1 MVVAELN
8 AREKALEQRE
18 IGLEVTLLKA
28 ELESEKS
35 KSEFGFNVA
44 LGLVRN
50 SVFRKSLIDSKHCS
64 NTGQNG
70 NYNTPQNTF
79 QNSNETTTEE

>member
-8 AREKALEQRE
+8 ARKTLEQRE
-18 IGLEVTLLKA
+18 IGLEVTLLKQNRVR
-28 ELESEKS
+28 KS

-50 SVFRKSLIDSKHCS
+50 SVFRKSLIDSKTLP
-64 NTGQNG
+64 NTGAKRKL
-70 NYNTPQNTF
+70 
-79 QNSNETTTEE
+79 

>member
-18 IGLEVTLLKA
+18 IGKVTLPKA

-35 KSEFGFNVA
+35 KSELGFNVH
-44 LGLVRN
+44 
-50 SVFRKSLIDSKHCS
+50 SVL
-64 NTGQNG
+64 
-70 NYNTPQNTF
+70 
-79 QNSNETTTEE
+79 

>member
-35 KSEFGFNVA
+35 NLSFILYA
-44 LGLVRN
+44 PGLVRN
-50 SVFRKSLIDSKHCS
+50 SVFRKSPLIAKHCS
-64 NTGQNG
+64 NTGAKRKL
-70 NYNTPQNTF
+70 
-79 QNSNETTTEE
+79 

>member
-1 MVVAELN
+1 VAELN

-18 IGLEVTLLKA
+18 IGLEVTLLKT

-44 LGLVRN
+44 LGLV
-50 SVFRKSLIDSKHCS
+50 KTQYLEKP
-64 NTGQNG
+64 
-70 NYNTPQNTF
+70 Y
-79 QNSNETTTEE
+79 

>member
-18 IGLEVTLLKA
+18 IGLEVTLLKQN
-28 ELESEKS
+28 LSQKKS

-50 SVFRKSLIDSKHCS
+50 SVFRKSLIDSK
-64 NTGQNG
+64 TLPPIQNQ

>member
-18 IGLEVTLLKA
+18 IGLEVTLQA

-35 KSEFGFNVA
+35 KSEFFNVA
-44 LGLVRN
+44 LGLV
-50 SVFRKSLIDSKHCS
+50 KTQYLEKP
-64 NTGQNG
+64 
-70 NYNTPQNTF
+70 Y
-79 QNSNETTTEE
+79 

>member
-1 MVVAELN
+1 VAELN

-18 IGLEVTLLKA
+18 IGLEVTLLKT

-44 LGLVRN
+44 LGLVKL
-50 SVFRKSLIDSKHCS
+50 SI
-64 NTGQNG
+64 
-70 NYNTPQNTF
+70 
-79 QNSNETTTEE
+79 

>member
-1 MVVAELN
+1 LSNQNPCRSIKRPNISIRKAKMVVAELN

-50 SVFRKSLIDSKHCS
+50 SVFRKKP
-64 NTGQNG
+64 
-70 NYNTPQNTF
+70 Y
-79 QNSNETTTEE
+79 

>member
-1 MVVAELN
+1 MVVVAELN
-8 AREKALEQRE
+8 KRKALEQRE

-50 SVFRKSLIDSKHCS
+50 SVFRKALLIANCL
-64 NTGQNG
+64 NTGAKRKL
-70 NYNTPQNTF
+70 
-79 QNSNETTTEE
+79 

>member
-1 MVVAELN
+1 LSQKNQNLSLV
-8 AREKALEQRE
+8 
-18 IGLEVTLLKA
+18 
-28 ELESEKS
+28 
-35 KSEFGFNVA
+35 NVA

-50 SVFRKSLIDSKHCS
+50 SVFRKTLLIK
-64 NTGQNG
+64 TLPPIPGQNG